1 MYECSIHAYMIITYY
16 YAHAKWLLPSSQP
29 AHTASTGALLNCQGP
44 RGGVTVGENIN
55 LNIAILLGRQ
65 LN

>member
-1 MYECSIHAYMIITYY
+1 MRM
-16 YAHAKWLLPSSQP
+16 PN
-29 AHTASTGALLNCQGP
+29 ASTGALLNCQGP
-44 RGGVTVGENIN
+44 RGGVIVGENIN